1 MDLEKFYFTY
11 GSDDVQPYCGGW
23 TVVWA
28 PNYHMACQ
36 AFRAVHPDR
45 IPNVLN
51 CASVYS
57 AKEFEKTKM
66 FGSDGNFGPPLPGN
80 HHTEHRRQQDRGG
93 DFLKVRGKKLTRRQ
107 KEALSAQGWDFRL
120 YLCVRDAPDFMELVN
135 RTTGKYVMFR
145 K

>member
-66 FGSDGNFGPPLPGN
+66 FGSEVNFGEEIEDSYNGQIDELTVQN
-80 HHTEHRRQQDRGG
+80 EDLRE
-93 DFLKVRGKKLTRRQ
+93 KLEDIREVCR
-107 KEALSAQGWDFRL
+107 E
-120 YLCVRDAPDFMELVN
+120 
-135 RTTGKYVMFR
+135 
-145 K
+145 

>member
-28 PNYHMACQ
+28 PNYQMACQ
-36 AFRAVHPDR
+36 AFRAVHPGR
-45 IPNVLN
+45 QLR
-51 CASVYS
+51 
-57 AKEFEKTKM
+57 
-66 FGSDGNFGPPLPGN
+66 PPLPGD
-80 HHTEHRRQQDRGG
+80 HHSEHRCQQGRGGG
-93 DFLKVRGKKLTRRQ
+93 DFLKVRGKKLTRKQ

-120 YLCVRDAPDFMELVN
+120 YLCVRDGPDFMELVN

>member
-11 GSDDVQPYCGGW
+11 GADDIQPYCGGW

-66 FGSDGNFGPPLPGN
+66 FGSEGNFG
-80 HHTEHRRQQDRGG
+80 RRCRETIT
-93 DFLKVRGKKLTRRQ
+93 LNI
-107 KEALSAQGWDFRL
+107 A
-120 YLCVRDAPDFMELVN
+120 VN
-135 RTTGKYVMFR
+135 KTDEEMIF
-145 K
+145 

>member
-23 TVVWA
+23 TEVWA
-28 PNYHMACQ
+28 PNYQMACQ

-45 IPNVLN
+45 IPNILN
-51 CASVYS
+51 CSSVYS
-57 AKEFEKTKM
+57 AREFEKTKM
-66 FGSDGNFGPPLPGN
+66 FGPGGNFGLRCRESITLN
-80 HHTEHRRQQDRGG
+80 IAVN
-93 DFLKVRGKKLTRRQ
+93 K
-107 KEALSAQGWDFRL
+107 ALSAQGWDFRL
-120 YLCVRDAPDFMELVN
+120 YLCVRDGPDFMELVN

>member
-1 MDLEKFYFTY
+1 MDLQKFYFTY

-51 CASVYS
+51 CASVYNAS
-57 AKEFEKTKM
+57 EFEKTKM
-66 FGSDGNFGPPLPGN
+66 GSRCLPA
-80 HHTEHRRQQDRGG
+80 T
-93 DFLKVRGKKLTRRQ
+93 LTADTAVQ
-107 KEALSAQGWDFRL
+107 SW
-120 YLCVRDAPDFMELVN
+120 N
-135 RTTGKYVMFR
+135 
-145 K
+145 